1 MKTTTT
7 YTQTVTI
14 VTEDDGARTIT
25 RSHHADTNSVFWFE
39 ELSEEAQARAVRDA
53 ISEELEAYYNSGW
66 PYASM
71 TGASVNE
78 VWEAFHDLQ
87 KRQPLQYHDHYS
99 SFYLTVGDA
108 ESISTE
114 QDDGTTPSIDI
125 CSAWNRY
132 ARAIEML
139 IEEAEDHEATAAE
152 LSAPY
157 YWYAPS
163 LTSYEEPE
171 SASIWYDAHS
181 DHADKCRQ
189 KAEELADDAANA
201 VESAIK
207 TAVDSIEDYYR
218 SPEFWRDWYANGDE
232 RFTRD
237 GERI

>member
-1 MKTTTT
+1 MRTTTT
-7 YTQTVTI
+7 YTEYKTMTTDDAGRVTI
-14 VTEDDGARTIT
+14 TT
-25 RSHHADTNSVFWFE
+25 SNHADTITEYWFE

-132 ARAIEML
+132 ARAVEML

-181 DHADKCRQ
+181 DHADRCRQ
-189 KAEELADDAANA
+189 KAEELAEDAADA

-207 TAVDSIEDYYR
+207 TAIDSIEDYYR
-218 SPEFWRDWYANGDE
+218 SPEFWREWYAEGDE